1 MGALWHYLTANRGQ
15 IQGWAITTI
24 WLAAVPLAAGL
35 ALALPVGWLAS
46 RYRWSYPPLV
56 SLVGV
61 LYTIPS
67 LVLFLV
73 LPGILG
79 TRILDTVNVAVAL
92 TIYSFA
98 LLVRTIADGLSSVP
112 AETLA
117 AASAMGYTSRQ
128 RLFGVQLPLAV
139 PVIGTGARVTAVSN
153 LSLVS
158 VASVIGTSQLG
169 QLFVAGSNLGTLTP
183 IMLGL
188 VCFVILA
195 LIFDLLI
202 LLAVRTLAPWRRAA
216 AP

>member
-15 IQGWAITTI
+15 IQGWAVTTI

-92 TIYSFA
+92 IIYSFA

-117 AASAMGYTSRQ
+117 AASAMGYTARQ

>member
-1 MGALWHYLTANRGQ
+1 MGALWHYFTANRGQ
-15 IQGWAITTI
+15 IQGWAVTTI

-35 ALALPVGWLAS
+35 ALALPAGWLAS

-56 SLVGV
+56 SLAGV

-92 TIYSFA
+92 TIYTFA

-112 AETLA
+112 ADTLA
-117 AASAMGYTSRQ
+117 AASAMGYTARQ

-139 PVIGTGARVTAVSN
+139 PVIGAGVRVAAVSN

-158 VASVIGTSQLG
+158 VASVIGTAQLG
-169 QLFVAGSNLGTLTP
+169 QLFIAGGNLGTLTP
-183 IMLGL
+183 IVLGL
-188 VCFVILA
+188 ICFVILA
-195 LIFDLLI
+195 LVFDLLI
-202 LLAVRTLAPWRRAA
+202 VLAVRTLAPWRRAA